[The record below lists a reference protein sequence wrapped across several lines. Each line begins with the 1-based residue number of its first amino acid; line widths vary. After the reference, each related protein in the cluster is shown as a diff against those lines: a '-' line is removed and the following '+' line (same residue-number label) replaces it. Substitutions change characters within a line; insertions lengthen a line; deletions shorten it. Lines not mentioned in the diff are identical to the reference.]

1 MSAAKHTPGPWR
13 WSLQD
18 RRRGARECRALP
30 PLDREALRHADR
42 RGRRDASRADRPAHG
57 LLAPTIDGGYVLAYW
72 DGSAEKQP
80 LAAML
85 PAALIRPDGSAKIVE
100 PDYDSRTA
108 VSKAMRESY
117 ERAAAQRQS
126 GRF

>member
-1 MSAAKHTPGPWR
+1 MPANAVLFRLWIAKPCDMPIAAAAEMH
-13 WSLQD
+13 LAQI
-18 RRRGARECRALP
+18 
-30 PLDREALRHADR
+30 
-42 RGRRDASRADRPAHG
+42 GRRMACW
-57 LLAPTIDGGYVLAYW
+57 APTIDGGYVLAYW